1 MIRRDELKEV
11 DFLLLGTVFFI
22 LCIGLL
28 SLYSASYHK
37 GELIGRNFAFLQ
49 FKWVIVGLAGL
60 LIAANI
66 NYHKFIG
73 VSYILYG
80 INVLLL
86 VLVLLFGEGRL
97 GAHRWFRIGPLGS
110 FQPSEFAKL
119 VLLLALANFLSHNPP
134 RNAQDERKKI
144 IVSFLLICPP
154 MWLILMQPDLGTA
167 LIFIPL
173 LLSMLYVWRIR
184 IRYLLSIVF
193 VGLLSTPLI
202 WFLLKDYQRERLLVF
217 INPNV
222 DPLGAGYT
230 LLQSKIAIGSGGIF
244 GKGWLG
250 GTQNKLRFLPEGH
263 TDFIFSIIGEEW
275 GLLGGV
281 IILLLY
287 FLFLLR
293 MLGIARNTR
302 DPSARLMATGIFTIF
317 LFHIF
322 VNVSMTMGLAP
333 VVGLPLPFMSYG
345 GSNLLVGF
353 VLVGLLMNIRMRRP
367 MF

>member
-1 MIRRDELKEV
+1 MVRRDELKEI
-11 DFLLLGTVFFI
+11 DFLLLGTVLFV
-22 LCIGLL
+22 LCIGFL

-49 FKWVIVGLAGL
+49 FRWIIVGLVGL
-60 LIAANI
+60 LIAAGI
-66 NYHKFIG
+66 DYHKFIG
-73 VSYILYG
+73 VSYVLYG
-80 INVLLL
+80 ISLLLLILVLLL
-86 VLVLLFGEGRL
+86 GEGRL

-119 VLLLALANFLSHNPP
+119 VVLLALANFLSHNPS
-134 RNAQDERKKI
+134 RNARDERKKI
-144 IVSFLLICPP
+144 AIGFLLICPP
-154 MWLILMQPDLGTA
+154 MGLILMQPDLGTA

-173 LLSMLYVWRIR
+173 LLSMLYVWRVR
-184 IRYLLSIVF
+184 IRYLFSIVF
-193 VGLLSTPLI
+193 VGLLSTPLM
-202 WFLLKDYQRERLLVF
+202 WFLLRNYQRERLLVF

-250 GTQNKLRFLPEGH
+250 GTQNKLNFLPEGH

-287 FLFLLR
+287 LLFLMRILDT
-293 MLGIARNTR
+293 ARNTR
-302 DPSARLMATGIFTIF
+302 DPSAWLMATGIFTIF

-322 VNVSMTMGLAP
+322 VNIGMTMGLAP

-345 GSNLLVGF
+345 GSNLLVSF
-353 VLVGLLMNIRMRRP
+353 ILIGLLLNIRMRK
-367 MF
+367 